1 MKNSFLFFSSLFSLN
16 RPRFH
21 YLKIE
26 IYITEPVL
34 AALFRLNYELF
45 MIKKRRGPFKVLY
58 VLWEVLPSEMNDKS
72 KVFIYMLLNDKKKFH
87 LCKSLRV

>member
-26 IYITEPVL
+26 IYIEPVL
-34 AALFRLNYELF
+34 AALFRLNYELL
-45 MIKKRRGPFKVLY
+45 MIKKRRGPFKVLF
-58 VLWEVLPSEMNDKS
+58 VLWEVLPSEINDKR
-72 KVFIYMLLNDKKKFH
+72 KVFRCIYMLLNDKKKI
-87 LCKSLRV
+87 

>member
-26 IYITEPVL
+26 IYIEPVL
-34 AALFRLNYELF
+34 AALFRLNYELL
-45 MIKKRRGPFKVLY
+45 MIKKRRGPFKVLF
-58 VLWEVLPSEMNDKS
+58 VLWEVLPSEINDKR
-72 KVFIYMLLNDKKKFH
+72 KAFRFIYMLLNDKKKN
-87 LCKSLRV
+87 ST